1 MTWPNLLSAL
11 RLAILPLFVIAVIER
26 QPLVALVLFLVA
38 GVTDLL
44 DGLAA
49 RFLGQESALGA
60 YLDPMADKLLLVT
73 AFVMLSIPG
82 LHPGW
87 EIPIWITV
95 LVIARDV
102 LIVVGALIVYLAFAI
117 SKFSPSRL
125 SKWNTAFQLSAVVAV
140 LATGLDRR
148 FDPLAEGL
156 VAVMVALTLAS
167 GLEYGYRFVFRADD
181 LAAEARDGPA
191 PRMR

>member
-26 QPLVALVLFLVA
+26 QPLPALVLFLLA
-38 GVTDLL
+38 GLTDLL

-49 RFLGQESALGA
+49 RFLDQESALGA
-60 YLDPMADKLLLVT
+60 YLDPMADKLLLT
-73 AFVMLSIPG
+73 AAFVMLSIPG
-82 LHPGW
+82 LYPGW

-102 LIVVGALIVYLAFAI
+102 LIVVGALIVYLAFTI
-117 SKFSPSRL
+117 TKFPPSRL
-125 SKWNTAFQLSAVVAV
+125 SKWNTAFQLCAVVAV
-140 LATGLDRR
+140 LVTGLDRR

-156 VAVMVALTLAS
+156 VAVMVALTVAS
-167 GLEYGYRFVFRADD
+167 GLEYGYRFVYRADD
-181 LAAEARDGPA
+181 LAAEARDGSSPG
-191 PRMR
+191 MR